1 MAQNRHNN
9 LDTGFASQLGRKL
22 HCVCM
27 YECARHTCRT
37 WQPIQAIAQR
47 HVWGVIGGTCHVL
60 DRSED
65 WIGVSSLGWVGKQ
78 QRNGQVRFSCDFH
91 WMAAMM
97 IMMMMVYY
105 PVYYPQW
112 NLYTYY

>member
-1 MAQNRHNN
+1 MVCSFGGSC
-9 LDTGFASQLGRKL
+9 TVY
-22 HCVCM
+22 VCM
-27 YECARHTCRT
+27 RVLDIHGGHGNPYSSRT
-37 WQPIQAIAQR
+37 AA
-47 HVWGVIGGTCHVL
+47 VWGVIGGACHVL

-78 QRNGQVRFSCDFH
+78 QRNGQVRFSYDFH
-91 WMAAMM
+91 WMTV
-97 IMMMMVYY
+97 MMMVYY